1 MACNNIH
8 NTCIQSY
15 NIPVTSELTGWIV
28 IVIMVFAESL
38 NMSTVLQYR
47 KIKVSSKDEAKMLD
61 VLLSTSQQFK
71 AISKDEYFITKKQC
85 TLLTKKNI
93 PYQKL

>member
-1 MACNNIH
+1 MIESQAF
-8 NTCIQSY
+8 TKKIQFNSSLD
-15 NIPVTSELTGWIV
+15 NSTEPWIV
-28 IVIMVFAESL
+28 IIIMAFGESL

-71 AISKDEYFITKKQC
+71 AISKDEYLITDKQC
-85 TLLTKKNI
+85 TLLAKKNI